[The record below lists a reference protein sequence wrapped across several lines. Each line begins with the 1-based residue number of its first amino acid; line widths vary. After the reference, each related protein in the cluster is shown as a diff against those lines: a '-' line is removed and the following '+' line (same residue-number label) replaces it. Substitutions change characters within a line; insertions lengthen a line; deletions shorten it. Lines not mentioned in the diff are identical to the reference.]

1 MLKLLHQL
9 AIASCL
15 TLTSVAF
22 AQQPPPP
29 PPPPPPLGAPPVPA
43 GNPLTTAKIN
53 LGKALFWEEQLS
65 VTGTVACGSCHRPS
79 SAGTDP
85 RTSIHIALNS
95 LASTHP
101 GPDGIFGNSDDIK
114 ASAGVPAH
122 SADGMYQP
130 SARFGFA
137 PQVGA
142 RKSPSAINSAYSP
155 QVLFWDGRAGSAF
168 TDPVTG
174 LVLIQQGGAL
184 ENQVLGPLLDTS
196 EMSYAG
202 AVVSDIPARLSQV
215 QPLALASAVPT
226 DLTAWVNGRDYAA
239 LFSEAFGS
247 PGVTPARI
255 ALAIASYER
264 TLTANQ
270 TPFDSFNGGNTNA
283 LTAQEQRGLGVF
295 RGNDC
300 AVCHAGALLSD
311 NSFRYIGIRPA
322 VEDLGRFNQTA
333 NPQNRGQFK
342 VPSLRNVELRS
353 PFMHNGRFNTL
364 EEVVE
369 FYNRGGDFN
378 EPNKDPNVRP
388 RNLSAAQK
396 ADLVAFLKRPLT
408 DPRVAPELAPFDR
421 PTLYSESNHVPVIQ
435 GSGVAGSAGIVPNIM
450 AIEPPLLGNRNF
462 TVQVSRGLSS
472 AVATLVVGDSD
483 PGVPST
489 ATVPLGSFASIV
501 ASLNASGDASMQLS
515 LPDAQAQVGRTLYGR
530 IYVAD
535 PAAVNGF
542 AVTSAFKITL
552 FGTSDVL
559 MQVGFE

>member
-1 MLKLLHQL
+1 MSNLIMKFAL
-9 AIASCL
+9 AACL
-15 TLTSVAF
+15 TLSMNFVF
-22 AQQPPPP
+22 AQQPPPLQ
-29 PPPPPPLGAPPVPA
+29 PLGAPPVPP

-85 RTSIHIALNS
+85 RTSVNTALNS
-95 LASTHP
+95 FASTNP
-101 GPDGIFGNSDDIK
+101 GPDGIFGNADDIK

-122 SADGMYQP
+122 SADGFYQP

-137 PQVGA
+137 AQVGG

-155 QVLFWDGRAGSAF
+155 QVLFWDGRAGSTF
-168 TDPVTG
+168 SDPVTG

-184 ENQVLGPLLDTS
+184 ENQALGPLLDTN

-202 AVVSDIPARLSQV
+202 AVVSDIPARLAQV
-215 QPLALASAVPT
+215 RPLALASAVPS
-226 DLTAWVNGRDYAA
+226 DLTAWINGRDYGA
-239 LFSEAFGS
+239 LFADAFGS
-247 PGVTPARI
+247 AGVTSARI

-264 TLTANQ
+264 TLNANQ
-270 TPFDSFNGGNTNA
+270 TPFDSFNGGNNAA

-300 AVCHAGALLSD
+300 AVCHAGPLLSD
-311 NSFRYIGIRPA
+311 NSFRYIGVRPA
-322 VEDLGRFNQTA
+322 IEDLGRFNQTA
-333 NPQNRGQFK
+333 NPQNRGQFR

-388 RNLSAAQK
+388 RNLSAGQK

-408 DPRVAPELAPFDR
+408 DPRVGPEFAPFDR
-421 PTLYSESNHVPVIQ
+421 PTLFSESIHVPIIQ
-435 GSGVAGSAGIVPNIM
+435 GAGVAGNAGIVPNIM
-450 AIEPPLLGNRNF
+450 AIEPPLLGNKNF
-462 TVQVSRGLSS
+462 TLQLSRGLAN
-472 AVATLVVGDSD
+472 AVATLVVGDID
-483 PGVPST
+483 PGAPSESALPT
-489 ATVPLGSFASIV
+489 GSFANIV
-501 ASLNASGDASMQLS
+501 TNLNATGDASLQLN
-515 LPDAQAQVGRTLYGR
+515 LPDGQAQLGRTLYGR

-535 PAAVNGF
+535 PAAANGF
-542 AVTSAFKITL
+542 AVTAAFKITL
-552 FGTSDVL
+552 FGESDVL
-559 MQVGFE
+559 MQAGFE

>member
-1 MLKLLHQL
+1 MLKLLHQF
-9 AIASCL
+9 AIAACL
-15 TLTSVAF
+15 ALPMSVVF
-22 AQQPPPP
+22 AQPA
-29 PPPPPPLGAPPVPA
+29 PPPPLGAPPVPP

-85 RTSIHIALNS
+85 RTSIHSALNS
-95 LASTHP
+95 PASTNP
-101 GPDGIFGNSDDIK
+101 GPDGIFGNADDIK

-122 SADGMYQP
+122 SADGRYQS
-130 SARFGFA
+130 SAHFGFA
-137 PQVGA
+137 PQVGG
-142 RKSPSAINSAYSP
+142 RKSPSTINSAYSP
-155 QVLFWDGRAGSAF
+155 QVMFWDGRAGSVF
-168 TDPVTG
+168 TDPITG
-174 LVLIQQGGAL
+174 LTLIQQGGAL
-184 ENQVLGPLLDTS
+184 ENQALAPLLDTS

-202 AVVSDIPARLSQV
+202 ALVSEIPGRLSQIK
-215 QPLALASAVPT
+215 PLALANAVPT
-226 DLTAWVNGRDYAA
+226 DLTAWINGRDYAA
-239 LFSEAFGS
+239 LFSDAFGA

-255 ALAIASYER
+255 AFAIASYER
-264 TLTANQ
+264 TLNANQ
-270 TPFDSFNGGNTNA
+270 TPFDSFNGGIQTA

-295 RGNDC
+295 RATDC

-311 NSFRYIGIRPA
+311 NSFRYIGVRPA
-322 VEDLGRFNQTA
+322 IEDLGRFNQTG
-333 NPQNRGQFK
+333 NQQNRGQFK
-342 VPSLRNVELRS
+342 VPSLRNVELRA

-408 DPRVAPELAPFDR
+408 DPRVGPELAPFDR
-421 PTLYSESNHVPVIQ
+421 PSLYTESTHVPTIQ

-450 AIEPPLLGNRNF
+450 AIEPPLLGNTNF
-462 TVQVSRGLSS
+462 TVQVSRGFSN
-472 AVATLVVGDSD
+472 APATLVVGDSD
-483 PGVPST
+483 PGVPNA
-489 ATVPLGSFASIV
+489 ATVPVGNFANI
-501 ASLNASGDASMQLS
+501 ATSLNASGDASVQLS
-515 LPDAQAQVGRTLYGR
+515 LPDAQAQLARTLYGR

-542 AVTSAFKITL
+542 AITSAFKITL
-552 FGTSDVL
+552 FGESDVL
-559 MQVGFE
+559 MQAGFE